1 MSEVRLQ
8 VKHVSKNFGITK
20 AQKDGSFNIN
30 KGEVHARSV
39 KMDPVNQQ

>member
-20 AQKDGSFNIN
+20 ALKDVSIKVRFT
-30 KGEVHARSV
+30 H
-39 KMDPVNQQ
+39 

>member
-20 AQKDGSFNIN
+20 AL
-30 KGEVHARSV
+30 
-39 KMDPVNQQ
+39 KMCHLMSIKVRFTH

>member
-20 AQKDGSFNIN
+20 AL
-30 KGEVHARSV
+30 

>member
-20 AQKDGSFNIN
+20 ALKDVSF
-30 KGEVHARSV
+30 EY
-39 KMDPVNQQ
+39 Q